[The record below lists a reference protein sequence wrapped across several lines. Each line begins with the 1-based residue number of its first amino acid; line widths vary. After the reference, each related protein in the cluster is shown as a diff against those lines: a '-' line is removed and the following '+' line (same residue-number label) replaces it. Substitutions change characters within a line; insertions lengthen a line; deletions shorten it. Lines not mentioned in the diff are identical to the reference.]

1 MSAVW
6 YLMRG
11 SGVVSLLLLTG
22 SLGLGVMTHGGAR
35 LPALPRFAT
44 LALHRSLSLLAV
56 TFLAVHVVTA
66 VVDPYA
72 GVALADLVLPF
83 GAASQPLWV
92 GLGALALDLVLALI
106 VTGLLRRRIGQRAF
120 RTVHWVAYAAWPLAL
135 LHAVGMGTDAT
146 TTWMRAVAGLCI
158 LTAAAAVAWRVGT
171 GGPRPTSAPAPRA
184 ARI

>member
-22 SLGLGVMTHGGAR
+22 ALGLGILTRGGGR
-35 LPALPRFAT
+35 VPTLPRFAT

-56 TFLAVHVVTA
+56 TFIAIHVTAA

-92 GLGALALDLVLALI
+92 GLGALALDLVLALV

-135 LHAVGMGTDAT
+135 LHALGTGSDVT
-146 TTWMRAVAGLCI
+146 TTWMRAVAGLC
-158 LTAAAAVAWRVGT
+158 LLSAAAAVF
-171 GGPRPTSAPAPRA
+171 
-184 ARI
+184 